1 MQPPTIQVHSVGAA
15 QRRML
20 LEMLASERAGEA
32 ALNVRNFGRRGIARG
47 LIEEQ
52 MARSAGPDEIV
63 FTEMGRL
70 VAESLAR
77 RIVDRRH
84 RVAC

>member
-1 MQPPTIQVHSVGAA
+1 MIQVHSVSAA

-32 ALNVRNFGRRGIARG
+32 TLNIRNFGRRAVARG
-47 LIEEQ
+47 LTEQ
-52 MARSAGPDEIV
+52 DMASEAGPDEIV
-63 FTEMGRL
+63 FTTMGRL
-70 VAESLAR
+70 IAESLAQ
-77 RIVDRRH
+77 RIVDRTH